1 MFLMRIKFLT
11 LYFLFILI
19 ENAYAYIDPGT
30 GSLILQLILGGIAAA
45 FAMING
51 LLYKIKTFLKKI
63 LKIKDKKN
71 NS

>member
-1 MFLMRIKFLT
+1 MKIK
-11 LYFLFILI
+11 LFIFFYLFIFI

-51 LLYKIKTFLKKI
+51 LFYKFKKLLKKI
-63 LKIKDKKN
+63 LHIKDKKK
-71 NS
+71 

>member
-1 MFLMRIKFLT
+1 MFLMKIKFLT

-19 ENAYAYIDPGT
+19 ENAHAYIDPGT

-51 LLYKIKTFLKKI
+51 LLYKIKKFSKKI

-71 NS
+71 NP

>member
-51 LLYKIKTFLKKI
+51 LLYKIKKFLKKI

-71 NS
+71 NP

>member
-1 MFLMRIKFLT
+1 MRIKFLT

-51 LLYKIKTFLKKI
+51 LLYKIKKFLKKI

-71 NS
+71 NP

>member
-19 ENAYAYIDPGT
+19 ENAHAYIDPGT

-51 LLYKIKTFLKKI
+51 LLYKIKKFLKKI

-71 NS
+71 NP

>member
-1 MFLMRIKFLT
+1 MFLMKIKFLT

-19 ENAYAYIDPGT
+19 ENAHAYIDPGT

-51 LLYKIKTFLKKI
+51 LLYKIKKFLKKI

-71 NS
+71 NP

>member
-1 MFLMRIKFLT
+1 MFLMGIKFLT

-19 ENAYAYIDPGT
+19 ENAHAYIDPGT

-51 LLYKIKTFLKKI
+51 LLYKIKKFLKKI

-71 NS
+71 NP